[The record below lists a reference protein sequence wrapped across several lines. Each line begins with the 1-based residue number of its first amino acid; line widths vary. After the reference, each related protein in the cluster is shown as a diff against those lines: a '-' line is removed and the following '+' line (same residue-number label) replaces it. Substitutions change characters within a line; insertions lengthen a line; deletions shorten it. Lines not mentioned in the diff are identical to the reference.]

1 MLAFMCS
8 FVFFVRVGAI
18 RGHSTTIW
26 TKFCRILTPTPL
38 EWTKMDIS
46 HTKGQL
52 ISKANCQVLNSSKKP
67 MNELVFT
74 TV

>member
-1 MLAFMCS
+1 MLQ
-8 FVFFVRVGAI
+8 
-18 RGHSTTIW
+18 
-26 TKFCRILTPTPL
+26 TPEKPGGQTV
-38 EWTKMDIS
+38 
-46 HTKGQL
+46 KGQL